1 MAKATP
7 AQSAGARSG
16 KVRRSGARG
25 RGSSGRPPLRGLFP
39 LLASLALWQFFG
51 DPASPNFPPPST
63 WWDEIT
69 VVTQGEGVLQAIF
82 ETALTFVVGLVIAT
96 IAGAMIGGLV
106 GASDL
111 LDRMFGPTFEFFRAT
126 PASAVVPIAVL
137 LIGYTTSMKLAVVV
151 LASWWPIILN
161 TRMSL
166 RGIAPLLR
174 DVSATLHL
182 TRWEYARKI
191 LVPVASSGVFLGARI
206 AAPVALVV
214 TLLVEVLTQINGLGG
229 LVSEAQQG
237 YRSGA
242 VFGLLVLSGIVAVC
256 MNAAVA
262 ALESTIMKRFGP
274 MAGVQ

>member
-1 MAKATP
+1 MSAVTP
-7 AQSAGARSG
+7 GRTGTSLLRPGRSTRSR
-16 KVRRSGARG
+16 KRRSA
-25 RGSSGRPPLRGLFP
+25 GRPPLRGLLP
-39 LLASLALWQFFG
+39 LFAALALWQLFG
-51 DPASPNFPPPST
+51 NTSSPNFPPPST
-63 WWDEIT
+63 WWSDIQM
-69 VVTQGEGVLQAIF
+69 VTQGQGIFKAVLD
-82 ETALTFVVGLVIAT
+82 TALTFVIGLVIAT
-96 IAGAMIGGLV
+96 VAGAVVGGLV
-106 GASDL
+106 GASEL
-111 LDRMFGPTFEFFRAT
+111 LDRMFGPLFEFFRAT

-137 LIGYTTSMKLAVVV
+137 LIGYTGSMKLAVVV

-161 TRMSL
+161 TRLSL

-182 TRWEYARKI
+182 SRWDYARKI
-191 LVPVASSGVFLGARI
+191 LVPVASAGVFLGARI

-229 LVSEAQQG
+229 LVSQAQQG

-242 VFGLLVLSGIVAVC
+242 VFGLLVLAGVVAIS
-256 MNAAVA
+256 MNALVA